1 LKIKELQDLLLVT
14 LFYCAPCMA
23 NNLTV

>member
-1 LKIKELQDLLLVT
+1 MLTGV
-14 LFYCAPCMA
+14 PCMA